1 MVWGRYP
8 QGPLSPLYRAY
19 THASPNS
26 NGLNPNV
33 TVGMNSAG
41 IATLGIY
48 MLSYYLSIG
57 GMGTVPPIEIRI
69 EVSGDQDSTQL
80 VLTVSNP

>member
-1 MVWGRYP
+1 VVTRTVHRCPLSCVLMVWGRYP

-19 THASPNS
+19 THASPNP
-26 NGLNPNV
+26 NGLNLNV
-33 TVGMNSAG
+33 TVGRNSAG

-57 GMGTVPPIEIRI
+57 GMGNCT
-69 EVSGDQDSTQL
+69 
-80 VLTVSNP
+80 SN